1 MREDQAVAIEDPSP
15 HASKRRVL
23 LERGW
28 VVGVVLFTIARFF
41 VAYGALDRYGVNI
54 WMFGFIDIVTAV
66 PYGVSTARVV
76 GALVDRNY
84 QSFSRW
90 AFVAGATFLAPY
102 LYLTW
107 AGRDHAMPGV
117 VYAVLALLC
126 LLFGANAVL
135 GVTKRVRERREATKG
150 SPSADLVATAS

>member
-1 MREDQAVAIEDPSP
+1 M
-15 HASKRRVL
+15 

-28 VVGVVLFTIARFF
+28 VVGVVLFTIGRFF

-76 GALVDRNY
+76 GALVDHRY
-84 QSFSRW
+84 QAFTRW

-102 LYLTW
+102 LYLAW
-107 AGRDHAMPGV
+107 AGRDHEMPTI
-117 VYAVLALLC
+117 VYVVLALMC
-126 LLFGANAVL
+126 VLFGANAIRGML
-135 GVTKRVRERREATKG
+135 KKVRERRNDA
-150 SPSADLVATAS
+150 SPPPSDLALSSH